1 MLRRLTFPVSRC
13 TLRSLFVQ
21 SQLMFVSGSGNAPV
35 PPDLW
40 SRLCVGRRQIFP
52 PSYLDVFGPSSSSL
66 CRLWALWVER
76 RQIST
81 KYQRRCSSF
90 PPALT
95 SSVRHGL
102 VPGSPSRFR
111 LRSQRMWS
119 LSLSLLGAARSF
131 PPPTLTSSV
140 CRGLV
145 PGSHSRPPPPW
156 SPATSSSSLVYALR
170 ALHNVF
176 NYLHD

>member
-1 MLRRLTFPVSRC
+1 MFQVQATPVW
-13 TLRSLFVQ
+13 
-21 SQLMFVSGSGNAPV
+21 A

-40 SRLCVGRRQIFP
+40 SRLCVGRHQIFP

-111 LRSQRMWS
+111 LRSQRLWS
-119 LSLSLLGAARSF
+119 LSLSLSVGRRQIF
-131 PPPTLTSSV
+131 PPSYLDV
-140 CRGLV
+140 VGL
-145 PGSHSRPPPPW
+145 SRSGPRVAFP
-156 SPATSSSSLVYALR
+156 SSSSLVAGYVLLLSGLR
-170 ALHNVF
+170 TACFTQRFQLPPRLISDVKSHCNRCGGADTTF
-176 NYLHD
+176 APH

>member
-1 MLRRLTFPVSRC
+1 VTSVYRFARSFPPLSSRFYFLDLRSVDLLLLRRLTFPVSRC

-119 LSLSLLGAARSF
+119 LSLSLCWA
-131 PPPTLTSSV
+131 PPDL
-140 CRGLV
+140 
-145 PGSHSRPPPPW
+145 
-156 SPATSSSSLVYALR
+156 SPLLP
-170 ALHNVF
+170 
-176 NYLHD
+176 

>member
-1 MLRRLTFPVSRC
+1 
-13 TLRSLFVQ
+13 
-21 SQLMFVSGSGNAPV
+21 MFVSGFVQATPV
-35 PPDLW
+35 MPPPDLW

-145 PGSHSRPPPPW
+145 PGSHSRPPPLW
-156 SPATSSSSLVYALR
+156 STHCVLYTTFSTTSTT
-170 ALHNVF
+170 
-176 NYLHD
+176 DI